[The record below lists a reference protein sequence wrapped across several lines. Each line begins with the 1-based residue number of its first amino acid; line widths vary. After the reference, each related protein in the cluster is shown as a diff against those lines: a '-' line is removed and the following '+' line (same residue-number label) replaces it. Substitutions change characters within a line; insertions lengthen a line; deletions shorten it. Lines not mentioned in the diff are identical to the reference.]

1 MTRRQNYVVSKYTVS
16 LSVLYVLGKYS
27 TGSGIP
33 QLKAHFVCAGSKFFY
48 FPPPRFVQGRQEIRQ
63 PKFKVPFFDGTV
75 YIWQMAAD
83 HQARSK
89 TMTIDAN
96 VSTHR
101 VSQLR

>member
-1 MTRRQNYVVSKYTVS
+1 MLFLNTQCHFLCFMFWGNIQLGLAFHS
-16 LSVLYVLGKYS
+16 LKLTL
-27 TGSGIP
+27 
-33 QLKAHFVCAGSKFFY
+33 FFY